1 MIKKRPPFIYILFF
15 FIIFSLG
22 TICAGCSE
30 KKAEEEL
37 HVFLCFGQSNME
49 GNAKVEA
56 QDSVGIDDRFMVLQ
70 AVDCNST
77 YAKGKWRVAIP
88 PLVRCH
94 TGLSPAD
101 YFGRTM
107 VENLPDNIRVGI
119 INVSVGGC
127 RIELFD
133 KDNYE
138 SYVDTSP
145 DWLKNMV
152 EEYDGNPYQ
161 RLVELANQAQK
172 EGGVIKGILLHQG
185 ESNSGEQDWPQKVKG
200 VYENLLK
207 DINLEANSVPLLVGE
222 LVNTE
227 QNGACAGMNE
237 IIRTL
242 PEIVPNA
249 FIIPSDNCK
258 GEEDRLH
265 FSAEG
270 YRELGRRYAKQMLS
284 LYKVN
289 NNK

>member
-1 MIKKRPPFIYILFF
+1 MTTKISSTIYVLIFS
-15 FIIFSLG
+15 IVFSLG
-22 TICAGCSE
+22 IFCTGCSE

-37 HVFLCFGQSNME
+37 HIFLCFGQSNME
-49 GNAKVEA
+49 GNAKAEA
-56 QDSVGIDDRFMVLQ
+56 QDSIGVDERFMVLQ
-70 AVDCNST
+70 AVDCDS
-77 YAKGKWRVAIP
+77 ARVKGQWRTAIP

-107 VENLPDNIRVGI
+107 VANLPENIKVGI

-138 SYVDTSP
+138 SYVETSP

-152 EEYDGNPYQ
+152 KEYDGNPYQ
-161 RLVELANQAQK
+161 RLVDLANQAQA
-172 EGGVIKGILLHQG
+172 EGGIIKGILLHQG
-185 ESNSGEQDWPQKVKG
+185 ESNSGEQDWPQKVKI
-200 VYENLLK
+200 VYNNLLK
-207 DINLEANSVPLLVGE
+207 DINLEANSIPLLAGE
-222 LVNTE
+222 LVNTD

-242 PEIVPNA
+242 PDVIPNTYV
-249 FIIPSDNCK
+249 IPSDSCK
-258 GEEDRLH
+258 GIEDRLH

-270 YRELGRRYAKQMLS
+270 YRELGKRYAKQMLS
-284 LYKVN
+284 LYKVDN
-289 NNK
+289 TK